1 LLRQII
7 AGENQGAARARIRTQ
22 WPDTGCHWA
31 FRGGSP
37 APSHQR
43 QEKTLISSQHKQHW
57 RSLYW
62 EWAAANKVADFL
74 DQQLLASLRLC
85 LEVKSTPP
93 PQRVLDELAR
103 ARGAATASRIKLD
116 LFVEKLFLGLGY
128 R

>member
-1 LLRQII
+1 M
-7 AGENQGAARARIRTQ
+7 
-22 WPDTGCHWA
+22 
-31 FRGGSP
+31 
-37 APSHQR
+37 
-43 QEKTLISSQHKQHW
+43 ISSQHKQQW